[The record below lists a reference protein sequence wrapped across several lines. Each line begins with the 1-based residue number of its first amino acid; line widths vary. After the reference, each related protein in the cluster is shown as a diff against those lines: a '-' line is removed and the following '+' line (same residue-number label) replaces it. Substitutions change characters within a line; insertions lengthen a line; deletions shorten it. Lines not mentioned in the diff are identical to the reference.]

1 MHFYDGVTGEPR
13 YEVPYADGRPGTRSP
28 TIADCRKHGWVPGV
42 TSVLGI
48 LDKPGLNNWKVEQ
61 AILAALTCPAEK
73 TRGLFNEELVNV
85 VKRDAEEQS
94 KVAMQRGTDIHD
106 AIEKLWIDDSTGRFS
121 PYREHAEATLSL
133 VASQYPAGE
142 VEWNVEAHLPGGLG
156 YGGRCD
162 LYNDEFVI
170 DFKTK
175 EFGPD
180 DKIQGW
186 PEQEVQLVAY
196 DLGFG
201 GPRRRL
207 VNVFVSASVPGL
219 VRWFEWPEKGYD
231 AAVKKWFATLAC
243 WQAWKGYY
251 PGEMK

>member
-1 MHFYDGVTGEPR
+1 MHWYRNSDGSPC
-13 YEVPYADGRPGTRSP
+13 YEINYADGRPGKTP
-28 TIADCRKHGWVPGV
+28 TLADAKRIGLSPGV

-48 LDKPGLNNWKVEQ
+48 LDKPGLTNWRIEQ
-61 AILAALTCPAEK
+61 AILAALTNPVIHDQMPHEQMLSVIRK
-73 TRGLFNEELVNV
+73 
-85 VKRDAEEQS
+85 DADAQS
-94 KVAMQRGTDIHD
+94 QQAMQRGTDIHD
-106 AIEKLWIDDSTGRFS
+106 AIEKRLGKQPVPEQYQPHT
-121 PYREHAEATLSL
+121 EAVVDKLLT
-133 VASQYPAGE
+133 VAPESAGQ
-142 VEWNVEAHLPGGLG
+142 WQVEAHLPGGLG

-162 LYNDEFVI
+162 LYSDEFII

-175 EFGPD
+175 EFGSD
-180 DKIQGW
+180 DKVQGW

-201 GPRRRL
+201 GPQRRL

-231 AAVKKWFATLAC
+231 AAVKKWWATLAC